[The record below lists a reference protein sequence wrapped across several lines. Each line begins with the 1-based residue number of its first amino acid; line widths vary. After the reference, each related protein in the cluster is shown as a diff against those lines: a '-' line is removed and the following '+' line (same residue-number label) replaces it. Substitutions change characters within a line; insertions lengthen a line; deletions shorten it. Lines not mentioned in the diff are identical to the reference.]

1 MISDYLDKLQDLVV
15 EDFFKLKHEP
25 QMRAMT
31 ELKEYLKVFV
41 KEREHLYK
49 IKIE

>member
-1 MISDYLDKLQDLVV
+1 MSVAKPDLQSLS
-15 EDFFKLKHEP
+15 
-25 QMRAMT
+25 

-41 KEREHLYK
+41 KEREKLYK